1 MFLKQ
6 KPVLIDFFPVNIH
19 KYLADEGYFTLP
31 YFRPKQKNKKKHFLL
46 TISYSLNLQYFIAIF
61 QQKQLV
67 CVCGSGVISVR

>member
-31 YFRPKQKNKKKHFLL
+31 YFRPKQKNKTKKNTFFSQSH
-46 TISYSLNLQYFIAIF
+46 T
-61 QQKQLV
+61 V
-67 CVCGSGVISVR
+67 